1 MPYAI
6 FDGLEPKE
14 FFTWFGAVTEIPRPS
29 GEEARL
35 AAFLEQ
41 FAAERGLSCEKD
53 TGGNVFM
60 TVPASEGYENE
71 PKVLFQAHMD
81 IIPAKDPGVE
91 FDFSTQPIRLRR
103 DGDFIRGCGT
113 NLGTDNGVGLAT
125 MLALADS
132 KTIPHPPLELL
143 FTTREEVGLQGVR
156 EFDMSKITAR
166 RMVNMDSG
174 GSRTVAVCSCGKVGG
189 IVEQE
194 LALEPLKGNEAG
206 LLLRLSGGAGG
217 HPGLQA
223 GKERLC
229 AVNALGELLSAMK
242 DVSWHFVSAQS
253 IGNAIFK
260 GAEAILAVP
269 RDAEES
275 VCTRLE
281 GAFAVLARIYK
292 DSEPDIRLE
301 LSSAP
306 LPERAVSEDASK
318 RLAQVLRILRTGKYR
333 TDPNDPGLVLTS
345 AAFTLLRLEGSS
357 LVFKWQTRSFSDD
370 DQMAVFERMATVA
383 EAFGF
388 ELKIADSYSGWKENP
403 HSPFREK
410 LLRVYRSL
418 YGEEMLIERVQGGI
432 EVGPIVGAIPDMD
445 PIGMMPSCGG
455 AHTTGEKLQLLK
467 LPIYWK
473 TMLALMAEKD
483 EKRENLE

>member
-53 TGGNVFM
+53 AGGNVFM

-81 IIPAKDPGVE
+81 IIPAKDPGVD
-91 FDFSTQPIRLRR
+91 FDFSTQGFRLRR

-132 KTIPHPPLELL
+132 KTIPHPALELL
-143 FTTREEVGLQGVR
+143 FTTREEIGLKGVR
-156 EFDMSKITAR
+156 EFDMTKITAR
-166 RMVNMDSG
+166 RMINMDSG
-174 GSRTVAVCSCGKVGG
+174 GSRTVAVCSCGKVAGM
-189 IVEQE
+189 VEQE
-194 LALEPLKGNEAG
+194 IALEPLTDSETA
-206 LLLRLSGGAGG
+206 LFLRLSGGAGG
-217 HPGLQA
+217 HPGLQV

-229 AVNALGELLSAMK
+229 AVNALGEVLSALK
-242 DVSWHFVSAQS
+242 DISWHFVSANS
-253 IGNAIFK
+253 VGNAIFK
-260 GAEAILAVP
+260 GAEAVIAVP
-269 RDAEES
+269 REQETAVRS
-275 VCTRLE
+275 RLE
-281 GAFAVLARIYK
+281 EAFAMLARIYM
-292 DSEPDIRLE
+292 DSEPDIHIE
-301 LSSAP
+301 ISSAP
-306 LPERAVSEDASK
+306 LPAMAATEDVSK
-318 RLAQVLRILRTGKYR
+318 RLAQVLRILRTGKYH

-345 AAFTLLRLEGSS
+345 AAFTLLNLEGSH
-357 LVFKWQTRSFSDD
+357 LIFKWQTRSFSDD
-370 DQMAVFERMATVA
+370 DQMLVFERMAAVA
-383 EAFGF
+383 QAFGF
-388 ELKIADSYSGWKENP
+388 TLKIADVYSGWKENP

-410 LLRVYRSL
+410 LMRVYKSL
-418 YGEEMLIERVQGGI
+418 YGEDMHIERVQGGI

-455 AHTTGEKLQLLK
+455 AHTTNEKLQLLK

-473 TMLALMAEKD
+473 TMLALMADKD
-483 EKRENLE
+483 EKRENCG